1 MAKKKISNNSIYR
14 FMCVRSVKGTNYH
27 TDFPT
32 KEEALSYI
40 DSLDDNKIEWYGL
53 YEINELNPYLKW
65 ITSKRLINLK

>member
-27 TDFPT
+27 TDFKT

-40 DSLDDNKIEWYGL
+40 DSLDDNKIKWYGL
-53 YEINELNPYLKW
+53 YEINELSPYLKW
-65 ITSKRLINLK
+65 ITSKRLINFK